1 MAEFVRVRDCAC
13 PETPHAEEGDGVFL
27 RPTLSANGGILAEQM
42 LVAGFA
48 DQDDLMRRLLPPLVR
63 SEATGAN
70 FMDPFDVEAI
80 LDDWRLARPVILRA
94 GELYLDAVV
103 APLVPT
109 PSKASRTG
117 RTTGTTSARR
127 APTPEPSA

>member
-27 RPTLSANGGILAEQM
+27 RSTLSANGGIMAEQM
-42 LVAGFA
+42 LADGVK
-48 DQDDLMRRLLPPLVR
+48 DQDDLVRRLLPPLVR

-70 FMDPFDVEAI
+70 FMDPFDIEAI
-80 LDDWRLARPVILRA
+80 LDDWRLARPVVLMA

-103 APLVPT
+103 APLVQT

-117 RTTGTTSARR
+117 RTTGTTSRR
-127 APTPEPSA
+127 GQRSQTPSE